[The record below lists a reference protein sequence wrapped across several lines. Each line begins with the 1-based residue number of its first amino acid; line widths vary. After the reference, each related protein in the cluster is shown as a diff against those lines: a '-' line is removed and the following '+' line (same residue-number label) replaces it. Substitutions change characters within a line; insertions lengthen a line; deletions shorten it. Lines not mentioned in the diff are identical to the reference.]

1 MKCRTEQFSKEVLPH
16 GRWAVSVLSEE
27 GVGRRRAEG
36 FEFEWKPES
45 STVLE
50 FPPDWRHLDGFRVQM
65 ETLCYFIMPVTT
77 RVEVAPEL
85 LEWARERSGRDKEY
99 FDKKFPKLPEWI
111 AGTTKPTFKQLEDY
125 ANSTYTAIGYFFLSS
140 PPEEKLP
147 MPDYRILRN
156 KAKTKPSPHL
166 RDTIY
171 LCQERQDWYQDYAR
185 TVGLEPVEIVGM
197 ATLTEDAASA
207 AASLQQILKF
217 GLNERKKTWENAFN
231 TLKVK
236 IQDLGVLVMTS
247 SIVGNNTHRKLDYK
261 EFRGFTL
268 IDSLAPL
275 IFVNGSDTKAAQM
288 FTLAHELAHIVLGEP
303 GLDSVDMSSKNDK
316 RIENWCNSFAAE
328 FLLPI
333 NELKKQFRMASDIN
347 SELKRLASK
356 NKVSTLVVLRRI
368 YDAGYLEWNEY
379 QIKYKKELARLLKLF
394 ADKNLRG
401 GNYYQ
406 SLLSRVGKN
415 FSQAVIH
422 STLGGDTLYR
432 EAYDLLGIKKH
443 SAFQRCAAE
452 LGIS

>member
-1 MKCRTEQFSKEVLPH
+1 
-16 GRWAVSVLSEE
+16 
-27 GVGRRRAEG
+27 
-36 FEFEWKPES
+36 
-45 STVLE
+45 
-50 FPPDWRHLDGFRVQM
+50 
-65 ETLCYFIMPVTT
+65 MPVTT

-85 LEWARERSGRDKEY
+85 LEWARERSGRDKEH
-99 FDKKFPKLPEWI
+99 FDRNFPKLPEWI
-111 AGTTKPTFKQLEDY
+111 AGTAKPTFKQLEDY
-125 ANSTYTAIGYFFLSS
+125 ASSTYTAIGYFFLSS

-147 MPDYRILRN
+147 IPDYRTLRN
-156 KAKTKPSPHL
+156 KAIAKPSPHL

-275 IFVNGSDTKAAQM
+275 IFINGSDTRATQM
-288 FTLAHELAHIVLGEP
+288 FTLAYELAHIVLGKP
-303 GLDSVDMSSKNDK
+303 GLDSVDMSSRNDK
-316 RIENWCNSFAAE
+316 RIEKWCSSFAAE

-333 NELKKQFRMASDIN
+333 NELKKQYRITPDIN

-356 NKVSTLVVLRRI
+356 NKVSTLVVLCRI
-368 YDAGYLEWNEY
+368 YDAGYLSWNEY
-379 QIKYKKELARLLKLF
+379 QAEYKKELAHLLEL
-394 ADKNLRG
+394 ADQNLKNG
-401 GNYYQ
+401 SDYQ
-406 SLLSRVGKN
+406 SLFSSVGKN
-415 FSQAVIH
+415 FAEAVVR
-422 STLGGDTLYR
+422 STIGGDTLYS
-432 EAYDLLGIKKH
+432 EAYDLLGVKKH
-443 SAFQRCAAE
+443 SEFRQCAAE
-452 LGIS
+452 LDTTDKTFG

>member
-1 MKCRTEQFSKEVLPH
+1 
-16 GRWAVSVLSEE
+16 
-27 GVGRRRAEG
+27 
-36 FEFEWKPES
+36 
-45 STVLE
+45 
-50 FPPDWRHLDGFRVQM
+50 
-65 ETLCYFIMPVTT
+65 MPVTT

-85 LEWARERSGRDKEY
+85 LEWARERSGRGTEY
-99 FDKKFPKLPEWI
+99 FNKNFSKLPEWI
-111 AGTTKPTFKQLEDY
+111 AGTTKPTFKQLENY

-147 MPDYRILRN
+147 MPDYRTLYN
-156 KAKTKPSPHL
+156 KAIAKPSPHL

-197 ATLTEDAASA
+197 STIAEEAVSA

-217 GLNERKKTWENAFN
+217 GLNERKGTWETAFN

-236 IQDLGVLVMTS
+236 IQNLDILVMIS
-247 SIVGNNTHRKLDYK
+247 SIVDNNTHRKLDYK

-275 IFVNGSDTKAAQM
+275 IFINGSDTRAAQM
-288 FTLAHELAHIVLGEP
+288 FTLAHELAHIILGEP
-303 GLDSVDMSSKNDK
+303 GLDSVDMSSRNDAAVEK
-316 RIENWCNSFAAE
+316 WCNSFAAE

-333 NELKKQFRMASDIN
+333 NALKEQYNMASDIN

-368 YDAGYLEWNEY
+368 HDAGYLDWNEY
-379 QIKYKKELARLLKLF
+379 QTEYKKELARLLRLV
-394 ADKNLRG
+394 ADKSSKG

-406 SLLSRVGKN
+406 SLLSRVGRN
-415 FSQAVIH
+415 FSHAVIH
-422 STLGGDTLYR
+422 STLGGDTLYS

-443 SAFQRCAAE
+443 SAFQQCAVE

>member
-1 MKCRTEQFSKEVLPH
+1 
-16 GRWAVSVLSEE
+16 
-27 GVGRRRAEG
+27 
-36 FEFEWKPES
+36 
-45 STVLE
+45 
-50 FPPDWRHLDGFRVQM
+50 
-65 ETLCYFIMPVTT
+65 MPVTT

-85 LEWARERSGRDKEY
+85 LEWARERSGRGTEY
-99 FDKKFPKLPEWI
+99 FNKNFSKLPEWI
-111 AGTTKPTFKQLEDY
+111 AGTTKPTFKQLENY

-147 MPDYRILRN
+147 MPDYRTLYN
-156 KAKTKPSPHL
+156 KAIAKPSPHL

-197 ATLTEDAASA
+197 STIAEEAVSA

-217 GLNERKKTWENAFN
+217 GLNERKGTWETAFN

-236 IQDLGVLVMTS
+236 IQNLDILVMIS
-247 SIVGNNTHRKLDYK
+247 SIVDNNTHRKLDYK

-275 IFVNGSDTKAAQM
+275 IFINGSDTRAAQM
-288 FTLAHELAHIVLGEP
+288 FTLAHELAHIILGEP
-303 GLDSVDMSSKNDK
+303 GLDSVDMSSRNDAAVEK
-316 RIENWCNSFAAE
+316 WCNSFAAE

-333 NELKKQFRMASDIN
+333 NALKEQYNMASDIN

-368 YDAGYLEWNEY
+368 HDAGYLDWNEY
-379 QIKYKKELARLLKLF
+379 QTEYKKELARLLRLV
-394 ADKNLRG
+394 ADKSSKG

-406 SLLSRVGKN
+406 SLLSRVGRN

-422 STLGGDTLYR
+422 STLGGDTLYS

-443 SAFQRCAAE
+443 SAFQQCAVE